1 MKTQTLKISPPW
13 IVWQKQAKALFEN
26 DPDIWI
32 DAATAAADPEITLYV
47 AKPAKAAALARMLPE
62 CKEFGNVKCRIN
74 IVPPNGALA
83 MPKAPEGGAELAM
96 AAFGENGAVACI
108 RQVSKGLFRDL
119 AYVAFDREVV
129 QFPADNIADIN
140 GNWSGL
146 MEDIAR
152 EVCERA
158 EGIFFCTAGAGEL
171 TAGLG
176 VWP

>member
-26 DPDIWI
+26 DPDIRI
-32 DAATAAADPEITLYV
+32 DAAPAAADPEITLYV
-47 AKPAKAAALARMLPE
+47 AKPAKAVALARMLPE
-62 CKEFGNVKCRIN
+62 CKEFGNVKCRLTV
-74 IVPPNGALA
+74 VPPNGAFA
-83 MPKAPEGGAELAM
+83 MPKAPDNPAELA
-96 AAFGENGAVACI
+96 AVAFTGNAAVETV
-108 RQVSKGLFRDL
+108 RPVSKGLFANL
-119 AYVAFDREVV
+119 AYVAFKREVV
-129 QFPADNIADIN
+129 QFSADNIADIN

-146 MEDIAR
+146 YEDIAR